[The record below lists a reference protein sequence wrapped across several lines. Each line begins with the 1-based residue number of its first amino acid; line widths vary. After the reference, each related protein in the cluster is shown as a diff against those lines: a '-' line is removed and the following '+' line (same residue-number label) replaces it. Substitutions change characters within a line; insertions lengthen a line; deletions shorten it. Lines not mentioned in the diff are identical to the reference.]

1 MRRYLV
7 FGLWLL
13 LGLTAAWGGD
23 GAAPSSQPASGSASQ
38 PASAPSPQELEQA
51 QKVFR
56 QLLGRLTDA
65 DRIRIE
71 KLIAQLGAES
81 WKDRDKATQ
90 ALRNEPFTALPLIRQ
105 AADSKDWEIAER
117 SRSILSVLESKQ
129 LDIALH
135 LRRAIATRKAAKDA
149 AVVGDLIALLQD
161 ENFAVRNTAW
171 RGVLHLTGQDFG
183 YLASTEPD
191 QSRQAARKAQEWWE
205 KNKATFVMKAGP
217 PDAIALDL
225 GGGVKLE
232 LVLIPAGKFMMGSP
246 KEEKDRQDSEGPQ
259 HEVAISKPFYMAV
272 YPVTQEQYEKVTG
285 KNPSHFKGAQN
296 PVENVNW
303 DDAVGFC
310 KHLSQKTG
318 KTVQLPTEAQWE
330 YACRAGSTTRFCYGD
345 DNDDS
350 KLGDYAWYTGN
361 SGGTTHPVGQKKPN
375 DWGLYDMHGNIWQW
389 CSDLY
394 DEKYYANSPKTDPQG
409 PATSSARVLR
419 GGGWGA
425 SPALSRSATRGG
437 WGWGGRDIYNGFRVS
452 VDLPA
457 GQGGLKPSPATQPGN

>member
-7 FGLWLL
+7 FGFGLL
-13 LGLTAAWGGD
+13 LGLTAAWAAD
-23 GAAPSSQPASGSASQ
+23 GPASSNKPTNGPASQ
-38 PASAPSPQELEQA
+38 PTSAPSPRELEQA
-51 QKVFR
+51 QTVFR

-71 KLIAQLGAES
+71 KLAAQLGAES
-81 WKDRDKATQ
+81 WKDRDKATE
-90 ALRNEPFTALPLIRQ
+90 ALKNEPFAALPLIRQ
-105 AADSKDWEIAER
+105 AADSKDPEIAER
-117 SRSILSVLESKQ
+117 ARTIVSVLESKH
-129 LDIALH
+129 LDIALS

-149 AVVGDLIALLQD
+149 AVVGDLIALLQED
-161 ENFAVRNTAW
+161 NFAVRNTAW
-171 RGVLHLTGQDFG
+171 DGLLRLTGQDFG
-183 YLASTEPD
+183 YLASTGPD

-205 KNKATFVMKAGP
+205 KNKADFVMKATAGS
-217 PDAIALDL
+217 DEIALDL
-225 GGGVKLE
+225 GGGIKLE
-232 LVLIPAGKFMMGSP
+232 LVLVPAGKFMMGSP
-246 KEEKDRQDSEGPQ
+246 KDEKNRSESEGPQ
-259 HEVAISKPFYMAV
+259 HEVTISRPFYMAI
-272 YPVTQEQYEKVTG
+272 YPVTQEQYEKIIG

-310 KHLSQKTG
+310 KTLSQKTG

-452 VDLPA
+452 VALPA
-457 GQGGLKPSPATQPGN
+457 DPGSVKP